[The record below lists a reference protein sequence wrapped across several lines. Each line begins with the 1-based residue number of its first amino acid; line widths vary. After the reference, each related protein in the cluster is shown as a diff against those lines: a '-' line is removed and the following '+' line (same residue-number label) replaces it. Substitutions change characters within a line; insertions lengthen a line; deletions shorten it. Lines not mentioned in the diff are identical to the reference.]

1 MIECDRGDEV
11 SNARLANYF
20 KEEGIKGTEDKLNL
34 SNKGFDYIAAMGLKA
49 AARPE
54 DSFYL
59 QPVKWNRK
67 LQHICSMYSFLH
79 NGAFNHL
86 TSLNL
91 SHNKFETL
99 DGMYLHMLPRL
110 HELDLKENAFTRCSG
125 CLQILTGMS
134 CPEKNI
140 FEI

>member
-1 MIECDRGDEV
+1 
-11 SNARLANYF
+11 
-20 KEEGIKGTEDKLNL
+20 
-34 SNKGFDYIAAMGLKA
+34 MGLKA

-67 LQHICSMYSFLH
+67 LQQICSMYSFLH

-110 HELDLKENAFTRCSG
+110 HELDLRANAFTSALDVYRS
-125 CLQILTGMS
+125 LQECHAL
-134 CPEKNI
+134 KKY
-140 FEI
+140 F